1 LVDALLIQ
9 RKLSEIDEYLKQI
22 KEYEDI
28 SISDYRRQW
37 KIQRIVERTLH
48 LMIEVC
54 IDIANHII
62 SDQGLR
68 PPMTYADTFLV
79 LEEGGIIDKA
89 LSSRLQKMAKFRNI
103 IVHRYEEIE
112 PEIVI
117 SILRR
122 NLKDFDSFK
131 KAILQFLKS
140 I

>member
-1 LVDALLIQ
+1 M
-9 RKLSEIDEYLKQI
+9 KQI

-28 SISDYRRQW
+28 TISDYRKEW

-48 LMIEVC
+48 LMIEAC

-68 PPMTYADTFLV
+68 PPSTYEDAFLV
-79 LEEGGIIDKA
+79 MEEGGIINKN
-89 LSSRLQKMAKFRNI
+89 LGTGLQKMAKFRNI

-122 NLKDFDSFK
+122 KLKDLDSFK
-131 KAILQFLKS
+131 RAVLQFLKS